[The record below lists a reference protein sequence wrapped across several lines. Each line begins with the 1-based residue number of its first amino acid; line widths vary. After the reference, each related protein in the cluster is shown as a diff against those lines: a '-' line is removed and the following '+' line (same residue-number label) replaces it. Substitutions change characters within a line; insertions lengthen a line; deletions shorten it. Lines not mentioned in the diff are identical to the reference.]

1 MRDEQ
6 EIIRTGQPLVNVEE
20 KETLPTGEFRWVS
33 TTKLPLRDR
42 QGNIVGTFGISRD
55 ITERKKAGEQ
65 LQHQAFYDPLT
76 DLPNRALFLDR
87 LQHLFHRAR
96 RSLGNPRFAVLYL
109 DLDRFKAINDSLG
122 HQVGD
127 EVLSA
132 TARRLERCIRPGD
145 TLARLGGDEFTI
157 LLDDVRS
164 EADATGVAERIH
176 QEVAAPLEVQGVE
189 VFTSVSVGIALS
201 SAGYECPEDMLRDAD
216 TAMYRA
222 KMGGRARHQVFTGD
236 MHQRAVSSLRLE
248 TDLRRALERREI
260 VPFYQPVV
268 DLDTGAVV
276 GFEALARWR
285 HPSRGLLLPDLF
297 IPVAEETGLVVE
309 LGEWMLA
316 EACRQ
321 AREWQR
327 RHPLWSK
334 LGISVNVSGRQ
345 ISQPGL
351 AAEVERVLGATG
363 LDPTCLTLEITE
375 SALMHNLNAGA
386 SVVQRL
392 HAMSVGLHLDD
403 FGTGYSSL
411 AYLHS
416 FPVQA
421 LKVDRSFVNRMDRAA
436 PAGRDRQG
444 DRLARPRSRDGGGR
458 RGGRDAR
465 AGRGP
470 PRAPLRARAR
480 IPLLGAAPR
489 GPGGTAPHQRPSDY
503 LIGRT
508 PAWPAPTCRR
518 SALSASRP
526 SDGGVS
532 RRRASPRRGHEVE
545 REHQTG
551 FRIRGDVDR
560 PTDRIGDGAS
570 QHETGIAAQLR
581 QGAAEHDIEAGLSD
595 RAQLPRFR
603 CRDLDD
609 DVAPG
614 SRRMD
619 GQPDRGAR
627 WACRHRVFEQS
638 GDRRRQRRGRSDDA
652 QIGGNRRRADL
663 RWLSVD
669 SATSAN
675 ASAQASARRVVAALP
690 AALARARSR
699 PPSLRSCSR
708 SSSMMAAVS
717 AASAMVAPGAPARA
731 RALDTPCTKLLMSCA
746 TAPARSLVQA
756 AALGRRGHRARRSST
771 ERGLVVD
778 VHQVVGERVSN
789 EVGASAQP
797 QFLGQPRAV
806 GFDALHADG
815 QPLRDLLV
823 REAQGQVAKHPGLAR
838 AQSVEG
844 RFGPDC
850 KG

>member
-1 MRDEQ
+1 MDNVLDAIYFKDLQSRFTRVNRYQAARFGIASPALAIGRTDFDFFTDEHAAQALRDEQ

-20 KETLPTGEFRWVS
+20 KETLPNGEFRWVS

-55 ITERKKAGEQ
+55 ISERKKAGEQ

-201 SAGYECPEDMLRDAD
+201 SAGYECSEDMLRDAD

-222 KMGGRARHQVFTGD
+222 KMAGRARHQVFTGD

-248 TDLRRALERREI
+248 TDLRRAVERREI

-285 HPSRGLLLPDLF
+285 HPTWACSCPISS

-345 ISQPGL
+345 IFQAGL

-363 LDPTCLTLEITE
+363 LDP
-375 SALMHNLNAGA
+375 
-386 SVVQRL
+386 R
-392 HAMSVGLHLDD
+392 
-403 FGTGYSSL
+403 
-411 AYLHS
+411 
-416 FPVQA
+416 
-421 LKVDRSFVNRMDRAA
+421 
-436 PAGRDRQG
+436 PA
-444 DRLARPRSRDGGGR
+444 
-458 RGGRDAR
+458 
-465 AGRGP
+465 
-470 PRAPLRARAR
+470 
-480 IPLLGAAPR
+480 
-489 GPGGTAPHQRPSDY
+489 
-503 LIGRT
+503 
-508 PAWPAPTCRR
+508 
-518 SALSASRP
+518 
-526 SDGGVS
+526 
-532 RRRASPRRGHEVE
+532 
-545 REHQTG
+545 
-551 FRIRGDVDR
+551 
-560 PTDRIGDGAS
+560 
-570 QHETGIAAQLR
+570 
-581 QGAAEHDIEAGLSD
+581 
-595 RAQLPRFR
+595 
-603 CRDLDD
+603 
-609 DVAPG
+609 
-614 SRRMD
+614 
-619 GQPDRGAR
+619 
-627 WACRHRVFEQS
+627 
-638 GDRRRQRRGRSDDA
+638 
-652 QIGGNRRRADL
+652 
-663 RWLSVD
+663 
-669 SATSAN
+669 
-675 ASAQASARRVVAALP
+675 
-690 AALARARSR
+690 
-699 PPSLRSCSR
+699 
-708 SSSMMAAVS
+708 
-717 AASAMVAPGAPARA
+717 
-731 RALDTPCTKLLMSCA
+731 
-746 TAPARSLVQA
+746 
-756 AALGRRGHRARRSST
+756 
-771 ERGLVVD
+771 
-778 VHQVVGERVSN
+778 
-789 EVGASAQP
+789 
-797 QFLGQPRAV
+797 
-806 GFDALHADG
+806 
-815 QPLRDLLV
+815 
-823 REAQGQVAKHPGLAR
+823 
-838 AQSVEG
+838 
-844 RFGPDC
+844 
-850 KG
+850 